1 MDLHA
6 PRRIAYRDR
15 RRVRAR
21 QLTQRRSLRTAQKRQ
36 QDPVRHALLLLH
48 RLWPHGAGGHG
59 AKIGKMLRRAR
70 AGADHDEL
78 FLRARHGDVQH
89 AQLLGLCLA
98 AQLTLKCEPRSRG
111 VFDRA
116 FRVHADRPEA
126 VFRVDEHGALE
137 VHAAERAREVRKDH
151 DRKFQS
157 LGLVDAHDAHAL
169 RGVRGLRHGRLAG
182 FQLLAQMP
190 DKGEEPPP
198 AAALKFLR
206 QREERTKIFPA
217 CGSSPHRAEHRRDM
231 AALIERRDQLGERER
246 PRALAQLAQQREEP
260 CGVLAPVRGECI
272 VKIAARRFR
281 AQLGEPVRRKAE
293 KRRAQHGD
301 ERHVL
306 PRVVQYFEQRE
317 GHGDLHRF
325 VKAAVA
331 LGGTVQPA
339 ALQRAAI
346 VGKPCAGRAHEDDDV
361 LLPHRARL
369 VRFIVLHREAA
380 GDEPL
385 YVVRGE
391 ARLGPGRTEL
401 FRVALLRGHLHKME
415 LRAAVGVLGIARPD
429 VQGLILAVV
438 QLAHFPG
445 KDVAE
450 HEVRRV
456 QHRIARAEVFAQKE
470 LRALALRR
478 VGGVRVAQIVVE
490 ENTRV
495 GEAEAVDALLDV
507 ADGEEVFSFT
517 GNGGEDAVLH
527 LVRVLIFVHHDL
539 AVALRDRSRKVG
551 GLSVRAE
558 EQVDGL
564 MLLVGEVRRV
574 AAALLLLISA
584 GKIRRQL

>member
-1 MDLHA
+1 M
-6 PRRIAYRDR
+6 
-15 RRVRAR
+15 
-21 QLTQRRSLRTAQKRQ
+21 
-36 QDPVRHALLLLH
+36 
-48 RLWPHGAGGHG
+48 
-59 AKIGKMLRRAR
+59 
-70 AGADHDEL
+70 
-78 FLRARHGDVQH
+78 
-89 AQLLGLCLA
+89 
-98 AQLTLKCEPRSRG
+98 
-111 VFDRA
+111 
-116 FRVHADRPEA
+116 
-126 VFRVDEHGALE
+126 DEHGALE
-137 VHAAERAREVRKDH
+137 VHAAEWPREVRKDH

-217 CGSSPHRAEHRRDM
+217 CSSSPHRAEHRRDM

-246 PRALAQLAQQREEP
+246 LRALAQLAQQREEP
-260 CGVLAPVRGECI
+260 FGVLAPVRGERF

-281 AQLGEPVRRKAE
+281 AQLGETVRREAE
-293 KRRAQHGD
+293 KRRAQHRD

-470 LRALALRR
+470 LCALALRC

-507 ADGEEVFSFT
+507 ADGEKVFSFT

-527 LVRVLIFVHHDL
+527 LVRVLVLVHHDL

-558 EQVDGL
+558 EQVNGL

-574 AAALLLLISA
+574 AAALLLLIGA

>member
-1 MDLHA
+1 M
-6 PRRIAYRDR
+6 
-15 RRVRAR
+15 
-21 QLTQRRSLRTAQKRQ
+21 
-36 QDPVRHALLLLH
+36 
-48 RLWPHGAGGHG
+48 
-59 AKIGKMLRRAR
+59 
-70 AGADHDEL
+70 
-78 FLRARHGDVQH
+78 
-89 AQLLGLCLA
+89 
-98 AQLTLKCEPRSRG
+98 
-111 VFDRA
+111 
-116 FRVHADRPEA
+116 
-126 VFRVDEHGALE
+126 
-137 VHAAERAREVRKDH
+137 
-151 DRKFQS
+151 
-157 LGLVDAHDAHAL
+157 
-169 RGVRGLRHGRLAG
+169 
-182 FQLLAQMP
+182 
-190 DKGEEPPP
+190 
-198 AAALKFLR
+198 
-206 QREERTKIFPA
+206 
-217 CGSSPHRAEHRRDM
+217 
-231 AALIERRDQLGERER
+231 
-246 PRALAQLAQQREEP
+246 
-260 CGVLAPVRGECI
+260 
-272 VKIAARRFR
+272 
-281 AQLGEPVRRKAE
+281 
-293 KRRAQHGD
+293 
-301 ERHVL
+301 
-306 PRVVQYFEQRE
+306 
-317 GHGDLHRF
+317 
-325 VKAAVA
+325 
-331 LGGTVQPA
+331 QPA

-391 ARLGPGRTEL
+391 ARLGPGRAEL

-429 VQGLILAVV
+429 VQGLVLAVV

-456 QHRIARAEVFAQKE
+456 QHRVARAEVLGKQQ
-470 LRALALRR
+470 LCALALRR
-478 VGGVRVAQIVVE
+478 VGGVRIVQIVVE

-507 ADGEEVFSFT
+507 ADGEKVFPFT

-558 EQVDGL
+558 EQVNGL

-574 AAALLLLISA
+574 AAALLLLIGA

>member
-1 MDLHA
+1 MDE
-6 PRRIAYRDR
+6 Y
-15 RRVRAR
+15 
-21 QLTQRRSLRTAQKRQ
+21 
-36 QDPVRHALLLLH
+36 
-48 RLWPHGAGGHG
+48 
-59 AKIGKMLRRAR
+59 
-70 AGADHDEL
+70 
-78 FLRARHGDVQH
+78 
-89 AQLLGLCLA
+89 
-98 AQLTLKCEPRSRG
+98 
-111 VFDRA
+111 
-116 FRVHADRPEA
+116 
-126 VFRVDEHGALE
+126 GALE
-137 VHAAERAREVRKDH
+137 VHAAERPREVRKDH

-246 PRALAQLAQQREEP
+246 LRALAQLAQQREEP
-260 CGVLAPVRGECI
+260 HRVLAPVRGECI

-281 AQLGEPVRRKAE
+281 AQLGETVRCEAE
-293 KRRAQHGD
+293 ERRTQHGD

-317 GHGDLHRF
+317 GHGDLHRL
-325 VKAAVA
+325 VKASVA
-331 LGGTVQPA
+331 LGGAVQPA

-385 YVVRGE
+385 YVVRDE
-391 ARLGPGRTEL
+391 ARLGPGRAEL

-429 VQGLILAVV
+429 VQGLVLAVV

-456 QHRIARAEVFAQKE
+456 QHRVARAEVLGKQQ
-470 LRALALRR
+470 LCALALRR
-478 VGGVRVAQIVVE
+478 VGGVRIAQIVVKE
-490 ENTRV
+490 DARV

-507 ADGEEVFSFT
+507 ADGEKVFSFT

-574 AAALLLLISA
+574 AAALLLLIGA